1 MNKSKSFLSM
11 AIEDLDFK
19 STLLK
24 GKRDSNAMNDK
35 KDAEFVLNLLK
46 EMQKGNERIIKQLS
60 LYLRK
65 S

>member
-1 MNKSKSFLSM
+1 M

-24 GKRDSNAMNDK
+24 GIRDSNGMNDK

>member
-19 STLLK
+19 SSLLK
-24 GKRDSNAMNDK
+24 EIRNSNEMNDK
-35 KDAEFVLNLLK
+35 KDAEFVLTLLE
-46 EMQKGNERIIKQLS
+46 EMQKGNERIIKHLS

>member
-1 MNKSKSFLSM
+1 M

-19 STLLK
+19 SALLK
-24 GKRDSNAMNDK
+24 EIKNSNGMNDR
-35 KDAEFVLNLLK
+35 KDAEFVLTLLK

>member
-24 GKRDSNAMNDK
+24 GIRDSNAMNDK

>member
-19 STLLK
+19 SALLK
-24 GKRDSNAMNDK
+24 EIKNSNGMNDR
-35 KDAEFVLNLLK
+35 KDAEFVLTLLK

>member
-19 STLLK
+19 SALLK
-24 GKRDSNAMNDK
+24 GIRDSNAMNDK